1 MLQAIISGV
10 IVTWLCIRDTKV
22 GVFIVAVDIRKD
34 VSCDPVRIRKEVFY
48 DPEGRVKLWHQNP
61 KYTILLCDM
70 VISHRIRCF
79 FFIMFGMFHSTA
91 NNYKLWKATSRMT
104 LARAWSGGT

>member
-1 MLQAIISGV
+1 MSGV
-10 IVTWLCIRDTKV
+10 IVSWLFIRDTKV
-22 GVFIVAVDIRKD
+22 GVFIVAVEIRKD

-79 FFIMFGMFHSTA
+79 F
-91 NNYKLWKATSRMT
+91 
-104 LARAWSGGT
+104 